1 MEENLHLYLSP
12 HLDDAVFSCGG
23 RIWRHAQFGR
33 RVRVVTVF
41 GGAPDPGA
49 HLSRYAKR
57 LHTRWGVQEAVQKR
71 QAEDVKAIGLL
82 AAESIHWSYLDC
94 IYRRT
99 PDGNFPYASEEALW
113 GDVDASDTDMIE
125 ELALRIRELPLA
137 PRGRVYTPLG
147 VGHHVDHRIV
157 RRAAEASG
165 HPLTYYEDFPY
176 AQDPQAMRAALKS
189 GLWEPE
195 LVPLSEQALTAKVA
209 AIACYASQIS
219 TFWGSQDVLNATVRA
234 FAERAF
240 AEQAGQNEPAERY
253 WHPVGPQS
261 SSLNKH

>member
-1 MEENLHLYLSP
+1 MSNMEENLHLYLSP

-195 LVPLSEQALTAKVA
+195 LVPLSEQALSAKVA

-234 FAERAF
+234 FAE
-240 AEQAGQNEPAERY
+240 QAGQNEPAERY